1 MFLVK
6 KISVVIVVL
15 ICFLACSQESFIK
28 LQKKAQEQENDGSKR
43 PSYVDSDYEVFSETI
58 FLQNMVYQPIEE
70 RNAFFQLTKDGD
82 DSFNP
87 ETSVILLNEPSD
99 NNEKNPPLYQ
109 NDPNNNANNEK
120 NPPLYQND
128 PNNNANNEKN
138 PPLYQNDPNNNAN
151 NEKSP
156 FLYKPKRKA
165 KNPKLIEYSQQDFY
179 PLKNGDIMMSKEG
192 DQWLIEIKSKALKR
206 FLKDQNDKD
215 RQIQTFT
222 FNDTK
227 TQIAQFKGKISS
239 YVYTTNDSDLSLRP
253 FYESFLLE
261 KKSDDLYMVD
271 KALDA
276 IEVSKCQMVLK
287 KHSTDKLDSQHKA
300 ISIDLDFK
308 KERFKSDTEL
318 FLECQS

>member
-6 KISVVIVVL
+6 KISVVIMIL
-15 ICFLACSQESFIK
+15 ICFLACSQERFIQ

-58 FLQNMVYQPIEE
+58 FLQNMVYQPTEE
-70 RNAFFQLTKDGD
+70 RDSFAQLTKDED

-99 NNEKNPPLYQ
+99 NDTKNPPLYQ
-109 NDPNNNANNEK
+109 NESNTNTANNDTK
-120 NPPLYQND
+120 N
-128 PNNNANNEKN
+128 
-138 PPLYQNDPNNNAN
+138 
-151 NEKSP
+151 P
-156 FLYKPKRKA
+156 FLYKPKRKT
-165 KNPKLIEYSQQDFY
+165 KNPKLIEYSQQNFY
-179 PLKNGDIMMSKEG
+179 PLKDGDIVMSKEG
-192 DQWLIEIKSKALKR
+192 DQWLVEIQSKALKR

-261 KKSDDLYMVD
+261 KKSDNVYTIGD
-271 KALDA
+271 KALDT
-276 IEVSKCQMVLK
+276 IEISKCQMVLK

>member
-6 KISVVIVVL
+6 KISVVVVVL
-15 ICFLACSQESFIK
+15 IGFLACSQERFIK
-28 LQKKAQEQENDGSKR
+28 LQKKAQDQENDGSKR

-70 RNAFFQLTKDGD
+70 RNAFFQLTKDED

-99 NNEKNPPLYQ
+99 NNEKNPPLNQ
-109 NDPNNNANNEK
+109 NESNTNTANNDTK
-120 NPPLYQND
+120 N
-128 PNNNANNEKN
+128 
-138 PPLYQNDPNNNAN
+138 
-151 NEKSP
+151 P
-156 FLYKPKRKA
+156 FLYKPKRKT
-165 KNPKLIEYSQQDFY
+165 KNPKLIEYSQQNFY

-192 DQWLIEIKSKALKR
+192 DQWLVEIKSKALKR

-253 FYESFLLE
+253 FHESFLLE

-276 IEVSKCQMVLK
+276 IEISKCQMVLK

-318 FLECQS
+318 FLECLKGS

>member
-6 KISVVIVVL
+6 KIGVVVVVL
-15 ICFLACSQESFIK
+15 IGFLACSQERFIQ

-58 FLQNMVYQPIEE
+58 FLQNMVHQPIKE
-70 RNAFFQLTKDGD
+70 RDAFVQPTKDED

-87 ETSVILLNEPSD
+87 ETSVILLDEPSD
-99 NNEKNPPLYQ
+99 NDTKNPPLNQ
-109 NDPNNNANNEK
+109 NESNNNA
-120 NPPLYQND
+120 
-128 PNNNANNEKN
+128 ANNDTKN
-138 PPLYQNDPNNNAN
+138 L
-151 NEKSP
+151 
-156 FLYKPKRKA
+156 FLYKPKRKT
-165 KNPKLIEYSQQDFY
+165 KDPKLIEYSQQNFY
-179 PLKNGDIMMSKEG
+179 PLKDGDIMMSKEG

-239 YVYTTNDSDLSLRP
+239 YVYTTNNSNLSLRP
-253 FYESFLLE
+253 FYKSFLLE
-261 KKSDDLYMVD
+261 KKSDDFYMIGAIGD

-276 IEVSKCQMVLK
+276 IEIQKCQMVLK

>member
-6 KISVVIVVL
+6 KIGVVVVVL
-15 ICFLACSQESFIK
+15 ICFLACSQERFIK

-58 FLQNMVYQPIEE
+58 FLQNMVYQPMEE
-70 RNAFFQLTKDGD
+70 RNAFFQLTKDGN

-120 NPPLYQND
+120 NP
-128 PNNNANNEKN
+128 
-138 PPLYQNDPNNNAN
+138 
-151 NEKSP
+151 
-156 FLYKPKRKA
+156 FLYKPKRKT
-165 KNPKLIEYSQQDFY
+165 KNPKLIEYSQQNFY

-261 KKSDDLYMVD
+261 KKSDDLYTIGD

-276 IEVSKCQMVLK
+276 IEISKCQMVLK

>member
-1 MFLVK
+1 M
-6 KISVVIVVL
+6 IL
-15 ICFLACSQESFIK
+15 ICFLACSQERFIK

-70 RNAFFQLTKDGD
+70 KDSFAQLTKDEND
-82 DSFNP
+82 SFDPSFNP

-99 NNEKNPPLYQ
+99 NDTKNPPLYQ
-109 NDPNNNANNEK
+109 NESNTNTANNDTK
-120 NPPLYQND
+120 N
-128 PNNNANNEKN
+128 
-138 PPLYQNDPNNNAN
+138 
-151 NEKSP
+151 P
-156 FLYKPKRKA
+156 FLYKPKRKT
-165 KNPKLIEYSQQDFY
+165 KNPKLIEYSQQNFY

-192 DQWLIEIKSKALKR
+192 DQWLVEIKSKALKR

-253 FYESFLLE
+253 FYEPFLLE

-276 IEVSKCQMVLK
+276 IEISKCQMVLK

>member
-6 KISVVIVVL
+6 KIGVVVVVL
-15 ICFLACSQESFIK
+15 IGFLACSQERFIQ

-58 FLQNMVYQPIEE
+58 FLQNMVHQPIKE
-70 RNAFFQLTKDGD
+70 RDAFAQLTKDGD

-87 ETSVILLNEPSD
+87 ETSVILLDEPSD
-99 NNEKNPPLYQ
+99 NDTKNPPLNQ
-109 NDPNNNANNEK
+109 NESNTNTANNDVK
-120 NPPLYQND
+120 N
-128 PNNNANNEKN
+128 
-138 PPLYQNDPNNNAN
+138 
-151 NEKSP
+151 P
-156 FLYKPKRKA
+156 FLYKPKRKT
-165 KNPKLIEYSQQDFY
+165 KDPKLIEYSQQNFY
-179 PLKNGDIMMSKEG
+179 PLKDGDIMMSKKG

-239 YVYTTNDSDLSLRP
+239 YVYTTNNSNLSLRP

-261 KKSDDLYMVD
+261 KKSDDFYMIGAIGD

-276 IEVSKCQMVLK
+276 IEIQKCQMVLK

>member
-6 KISVVIVVL
+6 KISVVIMIL
-15 ICFLACSQESFIK
+15 ICFLACSQERFIK
-28 LQKKAQEQENDGSKR
+28 LQKKAQEQENDGSQR

-58 FLQNMVYQPIEE
+58 FLQNMVYQPTEE
-70 RNAFFQLTKDGD
+70 RDSFAQLTKDGN

-99 NNEKNPPLYQ
+99 NDTKNPPLYQ
-109 NDPNNNANNEK
+109 NQSNTNTANNDTK
-120 NPPLYQND
+120 N
-128 PNNNANNEKN
+128 
-138 PPLYQNDPNNNAN
+138 
-151 NEKSP
+151 P
-156 FLYKPKRKA
+156 FLYKPKRKT
-165 KNPKLIEYSQQDFY
+165 KNPKLIEYSQQNFY
-179 PLKNGDIMMSKEG
+179 PLKDGDIVMSKEG

-276 IEVSKCQMVLK
+276 IEISKCQMVLK

>member
-6 KISVVIVVL
+6 KIGVVVVVL
-15 ICFLACSQESFIK
+15 IGFLACSQERFIQ

-58 FLQNMVYQPIEE
+58 FLQNMVHQPIKE
-70 RNAFFQLTKDGD
+70 RDAFAQLTKDGD

-87 ETSVILLNEPSD
+87 ETSVILLDEPSD
-99 NNEKNPPLYQ
+99 NDTKNPPLNQ
-109 NDPNNNANNEK
+109 NESNTNTANNDVK
-120 NPPLYQND
+120 N
-128 PNNNANNEKN
+128 
-138 PPLYQNDPNNNAN
+138 
-151 NEKSP
+151 P
-156 FLYKPKRKA
+156 FLYKPKRKT
-165 KNPKLIEYSQQDFY
+165 KDPKLIEYSQQNFY
-179 PLKNGDIMMSKEG
+179 PLKDGDIMMSKKG

-239 YVYTTNDSDLSLRP
+239 YVYTTNNSNLSLRP

-261 KKSDDLYMVD
+261 KKSDDFYMIGAIGD

-276 IEVSKCQMVLK
+276 IEMQKCQIVLK

>member
-6 KISVVIVVL
+6 KIGVVVVVL
-15 ICFLACSQESFIK
+15 IGFLACSQERFIQ

-58 FLQNMVYQPIEE
+58 FLQNMVHQPIKE
-70 RNAFFQLTKDGD
+70 RDAFAQLTKDGD

-99 NNEKNPPLYQ
+99 NDTKNPPLNQ
-109 NDPNNNANNEK
+109 NESNNNTANNDTK
-120 NPPLYQND
+120 N
-128 PNNNANNEKN
+128 
-138 PPLYQNDPNNNAN
+138 
-151 NEKSP
+151 P
-156 FLYKPKRKA
+156 FLYKPKRKT
-165 KNPKLIEYSQQDFY
+165 KDPKLIEYSQQNFY
-179 PLKNGDIMMSKEG
+179 PLKDGDIMMSKEG
-192 DQWLIEIKSKALKR
+192 DQWLIKIKSKALKR

-239 YVYTTNDSDLSLRP
+239 YVYTTNNSNLSLRP

-261 KKSDDLYMVD
+261 KKSDDLYTIGD

-276 IEVSKCQMVLK
+276 IEIHKCQMVLK

>member
-6 KISVVIVVL
+6 KIGVVIMIL
-15 ICFLACSQESFIK
+15 ICFLACSQERFIK
-28 LQKKAQEQENDGSKR
+28 LQKKAQEQENDGSQR

-58 FLQNMVYQPIEE
+58 FLQNMVYQPTNE

-99 NNEKNPPLYQ
+99 N
-109 NDPNNNANNEK
+109 DT
-120 NPPLYQND
+120 
-128 PNNNANNEKN
+128 KN

-156 FLYKPKRKA
+156 FLYKPKRKT
-165 KNPKLIEYSQQDFY
+165 KNPKLIEYSQQNFY
-179 PLKNGDIMMSKEG
+179 PLKNGDIIMSKEG
-192 DQWLIEIKSKALKR
+192 DQWLVEIKSKALKR

-239 YVYTTNDSDLSLRP
+239 YVYTTNNSDLSLRP

-261 KKSDDLYMVD
+261 KKSDDFYTIGAIGD

-276 IEVSKCQMVLK
+276 IEISKCQMVLK

>member
-6 KISVVIVVL
+6 KIGVVIMIL
-15 ICFLACSQESFIK
+15 ICFLACSQERFIK
-28 LQKKAQEQENDGSKR
+28 LQKKAQEQENDGSQR

-58 FLQNMVYQPIEE
+58 FLQNMVYQPKEE
-70 RNAFFQLTKDGD
+70 RNAFFQLTKDED
-82 DSFNP
+82 NSFNP

-99 NNEKNPPLYQ
+99 NDTKNPPLNQ
-109 NDPNNNANNEK
+109 NETNNNTANDDTK
-120 NPPLYQND
+120 N
-128 PNNNANNEKN
+128 
-138 PPLYQNDPNNNAN
+138 
-151 NEKSP
+151 P
-156 FLYKPKRKA
+156 FLYKPKRKT

-179 PLKNGDIMMSKEG
+179 PLKNGDIVMSKEG
-192 DQWLIEIKSKALKR
+192 DQWLVEIKSKALKR
-206 FLKDQNDKD
+206 FLKNQNDKD

-276 IEVSKCQMVLK
+276 IEISKCQMVLK

>member
-1 MFLVK
+1 M
-6 KISVVIVVL
+6 VL
-15 ICFLACSQESFIK
+15 IGFLACSQERFIQ

-58 FLQNMVYQPIEE
+58 FLQNMVHHPIKERDAFVQP
-70 RNAFFQLTKDGD
+70 TKNED
-82 DSFNP
+82 DSFSP
-87 ETSVILLNEPSD
+87 ETSVILLDEPSD
-99 NNEKNPPLYQ
+99 NDTKNPPLNQ
-109 NDPNNNANNEK
+109 NESNNNTANNDTK
-120 NPPLYQND
+120 N
-128 PNNNANNEKN
+128 
-138 PPLYQNDPNNNAN
+138 
-151 NEKSP
+151 P
-156 FLYKPKRKA
+156 FLYKPKRKT
-165 KNPKLIEYSQQDFY
+165 KDPKLIEYSQQNFY
-179 PLKNGDIMMSKEG
+179 PLKDGDIMMSKEG

-239 YVYTTNDSDLSLRP
+239 YVYTTNNSNLSLRP
-253 FYESFLLE
+253 FYKSFLLE
-261 KKSDDLYMVD
+261 KKSDDFYMIGAIGD

-276 IEVSKCQMVLK
+276 IEIHKCQMVLK

>member
-6 KISVVIVVL
+6 KIGVVIMIL
-15 ICFLACSQESFIK
+15 ICFLACSQERFIK

-70 RNAFFQLTKDGD
+70 RNAFFQLTKDED
-82 DSFNP
+82 NSFNP

-99 NNEKNPPLYQ
+99 NNEKNPPLYP
-109 NDPNNNANNEK
+109 NDPNNNDDNDNNSQK
-120 NPPLYQND
+120 N
-128 PNNNANNEKN
+128 
-138 PPLYQNDPNNNAN
+138 
-151 NEKSP
+151 P
-156 FLYKPKRKA
+156 FLYKPKRKT

-179 PLKNGDIMMSKEG
+179 PLKNGDIIMSKER
-192 DQWLIEIKSKALKR
+192 DQWLVEIKSKALKR

-239 YVYTTNDSDLSLRP
+239 YVYTTNNSDLSLRP

-261 KKSDDLYMVD
+261 KKSDDLYTIGD
-271 KALDA
+271 KALDT
-276 IEVSKCQMVLK
+276 IEISKCQMVLK

>member
-1 MFLVK
+1 M
-6 KISVVIVVL
+6 VL
-15 ICFLACSQESFIK
+15 IGFLACSQERFIQ

-58 FLQNMVYQPIEE
+58 FLQNMVHQPIKE
-70 RNAFFQLTKDGD
+70 RDAFAQLTKDED

-99 NNEKNPPLYQ
+99 NDTKNPPLNQ
-109 NDPNNNANNEK
+109 NESSNNTASNDTK
-120 NPPLYQND
+120 N
-128 PNNNANNEKN
+128 
-138 PPLYQNDPNNNAN
+138 
-151 NEKSP
+151 P
-156 FLYKPKRKA
+156 FLYKPKRKT
-165 KNPKLIEYSQQDFY
+165 KDPKLIEYSQQNFY
-179 PLKNGDIMMSKEG
+179 PLKDGDIIMSKEG
-192 DQWLIEIKSKALKR
+192 DQWLIEIKSKSLKR

-239 YVYTTNDSDLSLRP
+239 YVYTTSNSDLSLRP

-261 KKSDDLYMVD
+261 KKSDDLYTIGD
-271 KALDA
+271 KALDT

-318 FLECQS
+318 FLECLKES

>member
-1 MFLVK
+1 M
-6 KISVVIVVL
+6 
-15 ICFLACSQESFIK
+15 CFLACSQERFIQ

-70 RNAFFQLTKDGD
+70 RNAFAQLTKDED

-87 ETSVILLNEPSD
+87 ETSVILLDEPSD
-99 NNEKNPPLYQ
+99 NDTKNPPLNQ
-109 NDPNNNANNEK
+109 NESNNNTVNNDTK
-120 NPPLYQND
+120 N
-128 PNNNANNEKN
+128 
-138 PPLYQNDPNNNAN
+138 
-151 NEKSP
+151 P
-156 FLYKPKRKA
+156 FLYKPKRKT
-165 KNPKLIEYSQQDFY
+165 KDPKLIEYSQQNFY
-179 PLKNGDIMMSKEG
+179 PLKDGDIMMSKEG
-192 DQWLIEIKSKALKR
+192 DQWLIEIKSKSLKR

-215 RQIQTFT
+215 RQIQTFI

-227 TQIAQFKGKISS
+227 TQIVQFKGKISS
-239 YVYTTNDSDLSLRP
+239 YVYTTNNSDLSLRP
-253 FYESFLLE
+253 FYKSFLLE
-261 KKSDDLYMVD
+261 KKSDDFYMIGAIGD

-276 IEVSKCQMVLK
+276 IEIQKCQMVLK

>member
-6 KISVVIVVL
+6 KIGVVVVVL
-15 ICFLACSQESFIK
+15 IGFLACSQERFIQ

-58 FLQNMVYQPIEE
+58 FLQNMVHQPIKE
-70 RNAFFQLTKDGD
+70 RDAFIQPTKDGD

-87 ETSVILLNEPSD
+87 ETSVILLDEPSD
-99 NNEKNPPLYQ
+99 NDTKNPPLNQ
-109 NDPNNNANNEK
+109 NESNNNTANNDIK
-120 NPPLYQND
+120 N
-128 PNNNANNEKN
+128 
-138 PPLYQNDPNNNAN
+138 
-151 NEKSP
+151 P
-156 FLYKPKRKA
+156 FLYKPKRKT
-165 KNPKLIEYSQQDFY
+165 KDPKLIEYSQQNFY
-179 PLKNGDIMMSKEG
+179 PLKDGDIMMSKEG

-206 FLKDQNDKD
+206 FLKDQNNKD

-239 YVYTTNDSDLSLRP
+239 YVYTTNNSNLSLRP

-261 KKSDDLYMVD
+261 KKSDDFYTIGD

-276 IEVSKCQMVLK
+276 IEIQKCQMVLK

>member
-1 MFLVK
+1 M
-6 KISVVIVVL
+6 
-15 ICFLACSQESFIK
+15 
-28 LQKKAQEQENDGSKR
+28 QKKAQEQENDGSQR

-58 FLQNMVYQPIEE
+58 FLQNMVYQPTNE
-70 RNAFFQLTKDGD
+70 RNAFFQLTKDED

-99 NNEKNPPLYQ
+99 NDTKNPPLYQ
-109 NDPNNNANNEK
+109 NDS
-120 NPPLYQND
+120 
-128 PNNNANNEKN
+128 
-138 PPLYQNDPNNNAN
+138 NNNAN

-156 FLYKPKRKA
+156 FLYKPKRKT

-261 KKSDDLYMVD
+261 KKSDDLYTIGD

-276 IEVSKCQMVLK
+276 IEIQKCQMVLK

>member
-6 KISVVIVVL
+6 KIGVVVVVL
-15 ICFLACSQESFIK
+15 IGFLACSQERFIQ

-58 FLQNMVYQPIEE
+58 FLQNMVHQPIKE
-70 RNAFFQLTKDGD
+70 RDAFAQLTKDED

-99 NNEKNPPLYQ
+99 NDTKNPPLNQ
-109 NDPNNNANNEK
+109 NESSNNTTSNDAK
-120 NPPLYQND
+120 N
-128 PNNNANNEKN
+128 
-138 PPLYQNDPNNNAN
+138 
-151 NEKSP
+151 P
-156 FLYKPKRKA
+156 FLYKPKRKT
-165 KNPKLIEYSQQDFY
+165 KDPKLIEYSQQNFY
-179 PLKNGDIMMSKEG
+179 PLKDGDIIMSKEG
-192 DQWLIEIKSKALKR
+192 DQWLIKIKSKALKR

-239 YVYTTNDSDLSLRP
+239 YVYTTNNSDLSLRP
-253 FYESFLLE
+253 FYESFPLE
-261 KKSDDLYMVD
+261 KKSDDFYTIGAIGD
-271 KALDA
+271 KTLDA
-276 IEVSKCQMVLK
+276 IEIQKCQMVLK

-308 KERFKSDTEL
+308 KERFKSDTGL

>member
-6 KISVVIVVL
+6 KIGVVVVVL
-15 ICFLACSQESFIK
+15 IGFLACSQERFIQ

-58 FLQNMVYQPIEE
+58 FLQNMVHQPIKE
-70 RNAFFQLTKDGD
+70 RDAFAQLTKDED

-99 NNEKNPPLYQ
+99 NDTKNPPLNQ
-109 NDPNNNANNEK
+109 NESSNNTASNDTK
-120 NPPLYQND
+120 N
-128 PNNNANNEKN
+128 
-138 PPLYQNDPNNNAN
+138 
-151 NEKSP
+151 P
-156 FLYKPKRKA
+156 FLYKAKRKT
-165 KNPKLIEYSQQDFY
+165 KDPKLIEYSQQNFY
-179 PLKNGDIMMSKEG
+179 PLKDGDIIMSKEG
-192 DQWLIEIKSKALKR
+192 DQWLIKIKSKSLKR

-239 YVYTTNDSDLSLRP
+239 YVYTTNNSNLSLRP

-261 KKSDDLYMVD
+261 KKSDDFYTIGAIGD

-276 IEVSKCQMVLK
+276 IEIQKCQMVLK

>member
-6 KISVVIVVL
+6 KIGVVVVVL
-15 ICFLACSQESFIK
+15 IGFLACSQERFIQ
-28 LQKKAQEQENDGSKR
+28 LQKKVQEQENDGSKR

-58 FLQNMVYQPIEE
+58 FLKNMVYQPIKE
-70 RNAFFQLTKDGD
+70 RDAFIQPTKDGD

-99 NNEKNPPLYQ
+99 NDTKNPPLNQ
-109 NDPNNNANNEK
+109 NESNNTANNDTK
-120 NPPLYQND
+120 N
-128 PNNNANNEKN
+128 
-138 PPLYQNDPNNNAN
+138 
-151 NEKSP
+151 P
-156 FLYKPKRKA
+156 FLYKPKRKT
-165 KNPKLIEYSQQDFY
+165 KDPKLIEYSQQNFY
-179 PLKNGDIMMSKEG
+179 PLKDGDIMMSKEG
-192 DQWLIEIKSKALKR
+192 DQWLIKIKSKALKR
-206 FLKDQNDKD
+206 FLKDQNNKD

-239 YVYTTNDSDLSLRP
+239 YVYTTNNSNLSLRP

-261 KKSDDLYMVD
+261 KKSDDLYTIGD

-276 IEVSKCQMVLK
+276 IEIQKCQMVLK

>member
-1 MFLVK
+1 M
-6 KISVVIVVL
+6 IL
-15 ICFLACSQESFIK
+15 ICFLACSQERFIK
-28 LQKKAQEQENDGSKR
+28 LQKKAQEQENDGSQR
-43 PSYVDSDYEVFSETI
+43 PSYVDSDHEVFSETI

-70 RNAFFQLTKDGD
+70 RNAFFQLTNDEDNDPK
-82 DSFNP
+82 
-87 ETSVILLNEPSD
+87 ETPLILLNEPSD
-99 NNEKNPPLYQ
+99 NNEKNPPLY
-109 NDPNNNANNEK
+109 PNESHNNTNNANNDIK
-120 NPPLYQND
+120 N
-128 PNNNANNEKN
+128 
-138 PPLYQNDPNNNAN
+138 
-151 NEKSP
+151 P
-156 FLYKPKRKA
+156 FLYKKRKA

-179 PLKNGDIMMSKEG
+179 PLKNGDIIMSKEG

-261 KKSDDLYMVD
+261 KKSDDFYTIGD

-276 IEVSKCQMVLK
+276 IEISKCQMVLK

>member
-6 KISVVIVVL
+6 KIGVVIMIL
-15 ICFLACSQESFIK
+15 ICFLACSQERFIQ

-58 FLQNMVYQPIEE
+58 FLQNMVYQPTEE
-70 RNAFFQLTKDGD
+70 RDSFAQLTKDEN

-120 NPPLYQND
+120 
-128 PNNNANNEKN
+128 
-138 PPLYQNDPNNNAN
+138 
-151 NEKSP
+151 SP
-156 FLYKPKRKA
+156 FLYKPKRKT
-165 KNPKLIEYSQQDFY
+165 KNPKLIEYSQQNFY
-179 PLKNGDIMMSKEG
+179 PLKDGDIIMSKEG
-192 DQWLIEIKSKALKR
+192 DQWLVEIKSKALKR
-206 FLKDQNDKD
+206 FLKDQNNKD

-239 YVYTTNDSDLSLRP
+239 YAYTTNDSDLSLRP

-261 KKSDDLYMVD
+261 KKSDDLYTIGD
-271 KALDA
+271 KALNT
-276 IEVSKCQMVLK
+276 IEISKCQMVLK

>member
-6 KISVVIVVL
+6 KIGVVIVVL
-15 ICFLACSQESFIK
+15 IGFLACSQERFIQ

-58 FLQNMVYQPIEE
+58 FLQNMVHQSIKE
-70 RNAFFQLTKDGD
+70 RDAFAQLTKDED

-99 NNEKNPPLYQ
+99 NDTKNPPLNQ
-109 NDPNNNANNEK
+109 NESNNSAANNDIK
-120 NPPLYQND
+120 N
-128 PNNNANNEKN
+128 
-138 PPLYQNDPNNNAN
+138 
-151 NEKSP
+151 P
-156 FLYKPKRKA
+156 FLYKPKRKT
-165 KNPKLIEYSQQDFY
+165 KDPKLIEYSQQNFY
-179 PLKNGDIMMSKEG
+179 PLKDGDIVMSKEG

-239 YVYTTNDSDLSLRP
+239 YVYTTNNSNLSLRP

-261 KKSDDLYMVD
+261 KKSDDFYTIGAIGD

-276 IEVSKCQMVLK
+276 IEIQKCQMVLK

>member
-6 KISVVIVVL
+6 KIGVVVVVL
-15 ICFLACSQESFIK
+15 IGFLACSQERFIQ

-58 FLQNMVYQPIEE
+58 FLQNMVHQPIKE
-70 RNAFFQLTKDGD
+70 RDAFAQLTKDED

-99 NNEKNPPLYQ
+99 NDTKNPPLNQ
-109 NDPNNNANNEK
+109 NESNNSAANNDTK
-120 NPPLYQND
+120 N
-128 PNNNANNEKN
+128 
-138 PPLYQNDPNNNAN
+138 
-151 NEKSP
+151 P
-156 FLYKPKRKA
+156 FLYKPKRKT
-165 KNPKLIEYSQQDFY
+165 KDPKLIEYSQQNFY
-179 PLKNGDIMMSKEG
+179 PLKDGDIMMSKEG

-239 YVYTTNDSDLSLRP
+239 YVYTTNNSNLSLRP

-261 KKSDDLYMVD
+261 KKSDDLYTIGAIGD

-276 IEVSKCQMVLK
+276 IEIQKCQMVLK

>member
-6 KISVVIVVL
+6 KIGVVVVVL
-15 ICFLACSQESFIK
+15 IGFLACSQERFIQ

-58 FLQNMVYQPIEE
+58 FLQNMVHQPMKE
-70 RNAFFQLTKDGD
+70 RNAFAQLTKDGD

-87 ETSVILLNEPSD
+87 ETSVILLDEPSD
-99 NNEKNPPLYQ
+99 NDTKNPPLNQ
-109 NDPNNNANNEK
+109 NESNNNTASNDTK
-120 NPPLYQND
+120 N
-128 PNNNANNEKN
+128 
-138 PPLYQNDPNNNAN
+138 
-151 NEKSP
+151 P
-156 FLYKPKRKA
+156 FLYKPKRKT
-165 KNPKLIEYSQQDFY
+165 KDPKLIEYSQQNFY
-179 PLKNGDIMMSKEG
+179 PLKDGDIMMSKKG

-239 YVYTTNDSDLSLRP
+239 YVYTTNNSNLSLRP

-261 KKSDDLYMVD
+261 KKSDDFYMIGAIGD

-276 IEVSKCQMVLK
+276 IEIQKCQMVLK

>member
-6 KISVVIVVL
+6 KIGVVVVVL
-15 ICFLACSQESFIK
+15 IGFLACSQERFIQ

-70 RNAFFQLTKDGD
+70 RNAFFQLTKDEY

-99 NNEKNPPLYQ
+99 NNEKNPLLNQ
-109 NDPNNNANNEK
+109 NKSNTNTANNDTK
-120 NPPLYQND
+120 N
-128 PNNNANNEKN
+128 
-138 PPLYQNDPNNNAN
+138 
-151 NEKSP
+151 P
-156 FLYKPKRKA
+156 FLYKPKRKT
-165 KNPKLIEYSQQDFY
+165 KNPKLIEYSQQNFY
-179 PLKNGDIMMSKEG
+179 PLKDGDVVMSKEG

-261 KKSDDLYMVD
+261 KKSDDFYTIGAIGD

-276 IEVSKCQMVLK
+276 IEISKCQMVLK

-318 FLECQS
+318 FLECLKES

>member
-6 KISVVIVVL
+6 KIGVVIVVL
-15 ICFLACSQESFIK
+15 IGFLACSQERFIQ

-58 FLQNMVYQPIEE
+58 FLQNMVYQPTEE
-70 RNAFFQLTKDGD
+70 RDSFAQLTKDEN

-99 NNEKNPPLYQ
+99 SDTKNPPLYQ
-109 NDPNNNANNEK
+109 NESNTNTANNDTK
-120 NPPLYQND
+120 N
-128 PNNNANNEKN
+128 
-138 PPLYQNDPNNNAN
+138 
-151 NEKSP
+151 P
-156 FLYKPKRKA
+156 FLYKPKRKT
-165 KNPKLIEYSQQDFY
+165 KNPKLIEYSQQNFY
-179 PLKNGDIMMSKEG
+179 PLKDGDIVMSKEG

-239 YVYTTNDSDLSLRP
+239 YVYTTNNSDLSLRP

-261 KKSDDLYMVD
+261 KKSDNVYTIEN
-271 KALDA
+271 KALDT
-276 IEVSKCQMVLK
+276 IEISKCQMVLK

-318 FLECQS
+318 FLECLKES

>member
-6 KISVVIVVL
+6 KISVVIMIL
-15 ICFLACSQESFIK
+15 IGFLACSQERFIK

-58 FLQNMVYQPIEE
+58 FLQNMVYQPTEE
-70 RNAFFQLTKDGD
+70 RDSFAQLTKDED
-82 DSFNP
+82 NSFNL

-109 NDPNNNANNEK
+109 NDPNNNTVNNDTK
-120 NPPLYQND
+120 N
-128 PNNNANNEKN
+128 
-138 PPLYQNDPNNNAN
+138 
-151 NEKSP
+151 P
-156 FLYKPKRKA
+156 FLYKPKRKT
-165 KNPKLIEYSQQDFY
+165 KNPKLIEYSQQNFY
-179 PLKNGDIMMSKEG
+179 PLKNGDIIMSKEG
-192 DQWLIEIKSKALKR
+192 DQWLVEIKSKALKR

-261 KKSDDLYMVD
+261 KKSDNVYTIEN
-271 KALDA
+271 KALDTME
-276 IEVSKCQMVLK
+276 ISKCQMVLK

-318 FLECQS
+318 FLECLKES

>member
-6 KISVVIVVL
+6 KIGVVVVVL
-15 ICFLACSQESFIK
+15 IGFLACSQERFIQ

-58 FLQNMVYQPIEE
+58 FLQNMVYQPIEK
-70 RNAFFQLTKDGD
+70 RDAFAQLTKDGD

-87 ETSVILLNEPSD
+87 ETSVILLDEPSD
-99 NNEKNPPLYQ
+99 NDTKSPPLNQ
-109 NDPNNNANNEK
+109 NESNNNTANNDTK
-120 NPPLYQND
+120 N
-128 PNNNANNEKN
+128 
-138 PPLYQNDPNNNAN
+138 
-151 NEKSP
+151 P
-156 FLYKPKRKA
+156 FLYKPKRKT
-165 KNPKLIEYSQQDFY
+165 KDPKLIEYSQQNFY
-179 PLKNGDIMMSKEG
+179 PLKDGDIIMSKEG

-206 FLKDQNDKD
+206 FLKDQNNKD

-239 YVYTTNDSDLSLRP
+239 YIYTTNNSDLSLRP

-261 KKSDDLYMVD
+261 KKSDDFYTMIGD

-276 IEVSKCQMVLK
+276 IEIQKCQMVLK

>member
-6 KISVVIVVL
+6 KIGVVIMILV
-15 ICFLACSQESFIK
+15 CFLACSQESFIK
-28 LQKKAQEQENDGSKR
+28 MQKKAQEQENDGSKR

-70 RNAFFQLTKDGD
+70 RNAFFQLTKDED
-82 DSFNP
+82 NSFNP

-99 NNEKNPPLYQ
+99 NNEKNPPSYP
-109 NDPNNNANNEK
+109 NDPNNN
-120 NPPLYQND
+120 D
-128 PNNNANNEKN
+128 NNANNSQKN
-138 PPLYQNDPNNNAN
+138 
-151 NEKSP
+151 P
-156 FLYKPKRKA
+156 FLYKPKRKT

-179 PLKNGDIMMSKEG
+179 PLKNGDIIMSKEG
-192 DQWLIEIKSKALKR
+192 DQWLIEIQSKALKR

-261 KKSDDLYMVD
+261 KKSDDLYTIGD

-276 IEVSKCQMVLK
+276 IEISKCQMVLK

>member
-1 MFLVK
+1 M
-6 KISVVIVVL
+6 IL
-15 ICFLACSQESFIK
+15 ICFLACSQERFIK

-70 RNAFFQLTKDGD
+70 KDSFAQLTKDEND
-82 DSFNP
+82 SFDPSFNP
-87 ETSVILLNEPSD
+87 ETSVILLNESSD
-99 NNEKNPPLYQ
+99 NDTKNPPLYQ
-109 NDPNNNANNEK
+109 NESNTNTANNDTK
-120 NPPLYQND
+120 N
-128 PNNNANNEKN
+128 
-138 PPLYQNDPNNNAN
+138 
-151 NEKSP
+151 P
-156 FLYKPKRKA
+156 FLYKKRKA

-179 PLKNGDIMMSKEG
+179 PLKNGDIIMSKEG
-192 DQWLIEIKSKALKR
+192 DQWLVEIKSKALKR

-276 IEVSKCQMVLK
+276 IEISKCQMVLK

>member
-6 KISVVIVVL
+6 KISVVIMIL
-15 ICFLACSQESFIK
+15 ICFLACSQERFIK

-70 RNAFFQLTKDGD
+70 RDSFAQLTKDGN

-99 NNEKNPPLYQ
+99 NNEKNPPLNQ
-109 NDPNNNANNEK
+109 NESNTNTANNDTK
-120 NPPLYQND
+120 N
-128 PNNNANNEKN
+128 
-138 PPLYQNDPNNNAN
+138 
-151 NEKSP
+151 P
-156 FLYKPKRKA
+156 FLYKPKRKT
-165 KNPKLIEYSQQDFY
+165 KNPKLIEYSQQNFY
-179 PLKNGDIMMSKEG
+179 PLKDGDIVMSKEG

-261 KKSDDLYMVD
+261 KKSDNVYTIEN

-276 IEVSKCQMVLK
+276 IEISKCQMVLK

>member
-1 MFLVK
+1 M
-6 KISVVIVVL
+6 IL
-15 ICFLACSQESFIK
+15 ICFLACSQERFIK

-58 FLQNMVYQPIEE
+58 FLQNMVYQPTEE
-70 RNAFFQLTKDGD
+70 RNAFFQLTKDED
-82 DSFNP
+82 NSFNP

-120 NPPLYQND
+120 
-128 PNNNANNEKN
+128 
-138 PPLYQNDPNNNAN
+138 
-151 NEKSP
+151 SP
-156 FLYKPKRKA
+156 FLYKPKRKT

-179 PLKNGDIMMSKEG
+179 PLKNGDIIMSKQG

-227 TQIAQFKGKISS
+227 TQIVQFKGKISS

-261 KKSDDLYMVD
+261 KKSDNLYTIGD

>member
-6 KISVVIVVL
+6 KIGVVVVVL
-15 ICFLACSQESFIK
+15 IGFLACSQERFIQ

-58 FLQNMVYQPIEE
+58 FLQNMVHQPIKE
-70 RNAFFQLTKDGD
+70 RDAFAQLTKDGD

-99 NNEKNPPLYQ
+99 NDTKNPPLNQ
-109 NDPNNNANNEK
+109 NESNTNTANNDTK
-120 NPPLYQND
+120 N
-128 PNNNANNEKN
+128 
-138 PPLYQNDPNNNAN
+138 
-151 NEKSP
+151 P
-156 FLYKPKRKA
+156 FLYKPKRKT
-165 KNPKLIEYSQQDFY
+165 KNPKLIEYSQQNFY
-179 PLKNGDIMMSKEG
+179 PLKDGDIVMSKEG

-239 YVYTTNDSDLSLRP
+239 YVYTTNNSDLSLRP

-261 KKSDDLYMVD
+261 KKSDDFYMVGAIGD

-276 IEVSKCQMVLK
+276 IEIQKCQIVLK

>member
-6 KISVVIVVL
+6 KIGVVIVVL
-15 ICFLACSQESFIK
+15 IGFLACSQERFIQ

-58 FLQNMVYQPIEE
+58 FLQNMVYQPAEE
-70 RNAFFQLTKDGD
+70 RDAFVQPTKDGD
-82 DSFNP
+82 DSFSP
-87 ETSVILLNEPSD
+87 ETSVILLDEPSD
-99 NNEKNPPLYQ
+99 NDTKNPPLNQ
-109 NDPNNNANNEK
+109 NESNNNTANNDTK
-120 NPPLYQND
+120 N
-128 PNNNANNEKN
+128 
-138 PPLYQNDPNNNAN
+138 
-151 NEKSP
+151 P
-156 FLYKPKRKA
+156 FLYKPKRKT
-165 KNPKLIEYSQQDFY
+165 KDPKLIEYSQQNFY
-179 PLKNGDIMMSKEG
+179 PLKDGDIIMGKKG

-215 RQIQTFT
+215 RQIQTFA

-239 YVYTTNDSDLSLRP
+239 YVYTTNNSNLSLRP

-261 KKSDDLYMVD
+261 KKSDDFYTIGAIGD

-276 IEVSKCQMVLK
+276 IEIQKCQMVLK

>member
-6 KISVVIVVL
+6 KIGVVVVVL
-15 ICFLACSQESFIK
+15 IGFLACSQERFIK

-58 FLQNMVYQPIEE
+58 FLQNMVYQPTNE
-70 RNAFFQLTKDGD
+70 RNAFFQLTKDGN
-82 DSFNP
+82 DSFNS

-99 NNEKNPPLYQ
+99 NNEKNPL
-109 NDPNNNANNEK
+109 
-120 NPPLYQND
+120 
-128 PNNNANNEKN
+128 
-138 PPLYQNDPNNNAN
+138 LYQNDPNNNAN

-156 FLYKPKRKA
+156 FLYKPKRKT

-179 PLKNGDIMMSKEG
+179 PLKDGDIVMSKEG

-261 KKSDDLYMVD
+261 KKSDDLYTIGD

-276 IEVSKCQMVLK
+276 IEISKCQMVLK

>member
-6 KISVVIVVL
+6 KIGVVVVVL
-15 ICFLACSQESFIK
+15 ICFLACSQERFIK

-58 FLQNMVYQPIEE
+58 FLQNMVYQPTEE
-70 RNAFFQLTKDGD
+70 RDSFAQLTKDED

-120 NPPLYQND
+120 NP
-128 PNNNANNEKN
+128 
-138 PPLYQNDPNNNAN
+138 
-151 NEKSP
+151 
-156 FLYKPKRKA
+156 FLYKPKRKT
-165 KNPKLIEYSQQDFY
+165 KNPKLIEYSQQNFY

-261 KKSDDLYMVD
+261 KKSDNVYTIGD

-276 IEVSKCQMVLK
+276 IEISKCQMVLK

>member
-1 MFLVK
+1 M
-6 KISVVIVVL
+6 VL
-15 ICFLACSQESFIK
+15 IGFLACSQERFIQ
-28 LQKKAQEQENDGSKR
+28 LQKKVQEQENDGSKR
-43 PSYVDSDYEVFSETI
+43 PSYVDSDYEIFSETI
-58 FLQNMVYQPIEE
+58 FLQNMVHQPIKE
-70 RNAFFQLTKDGD
+70 RDAFVQPTKDGD

-87 ETSVILLNEPSD
+87 ETSVILLDEPSD
-99 NNEKNPPLYQ
+99 NDTKSPPLNQ
-109 NDPNNNANNEK
+109 NESNNNTANNDTK
-120 NPPLYQND
+120 N
-128 PNNNANNEKN
+128 
-138 PPLYQNDPNNNAN
+138 
-151 NEKSP
+151 P
-156 FLYKPKRKA
+156 FLYKPKRKT
-165 KNPKLIEYSQQDFY
+165 KDPKLIEYSQQNFY
-179 PLKNGDIMMSKEG
+179 PLKDGDIVMSKEG
-192 DQWLIEIKSKALKR
+192 DQWLIEIKSKSLKR

-239 YVYTTNDSDLSLRP
+239 YVYTTNNSDLSLRP

-261 KKSDDLYMVD
+261 KKSDDFYTMIGD

-276 IEVSKCQMVLK
+276 IEIQKCQMVLK

>member
-6 KISVVIVVL
+6 KIGVVVVVL
-15 ICFLACSQESFIK
+15 IGFLACSQERFIQ

-58 FLQNMVYQPIEE
+58 FLQNMVYQPIKE
-70 RNAFFQLTKDGD
+70 RDAFAQLTKDED

-87 ETSVILLNEPSD
+87 ETSVILLNEPND
-99 NNEKNPPLYQ
+99 NDAKNPPLNQ
-109 NDPNNNANNEK
+109 NESNTNTANNDVK
-120 NPPLYQND
+120 N
-128 PNNNANNEKN
+128 
-138 PPLYQNDPNNNAN
+138 
-151 NEKSP
+151 P
-156 FLYKPKRKA
+156 FLYKPKRKT
-165 KNPKLIEYSQQDFY
+165 KDPKLIEYSQQNFY
-179 PLKNGDIMMSKEG
+179 PLKDGDIVMSKEG
-192 DQWLIEIKSKALKR
+192 NQWLIEIKSKALKR

-239 YVYTTNDSDLSLRP
+239 YVYTTNNSNLSLRP

-261 KKSDDLYMVD
+261 KKSDDLYTIGD

-276 IEVSKCQMVLK
+276 IEIHKCQMVLK